1 MPVSSPKKTRR
12 ACKGLYEHIAEAL
25 RPLAVP
31 IADLTQDPANARLHP
46 PKNVEGI
53 AASLRVYGQRKPVVV
68 NKRTG
73 TIEAGN
79 GTLEAARTLG
89 WGHIAAVYV
98 DDDAATAAGFSIS
111 DNRTAELATWDTV
124 ALDKLLREV
133 STGNDPQLDAMLEE
147 LRAENPVAEPLPEP
161 GAGGD
166 DFDATP
172 ETGPT
177 RTKAGEL
184 WVIGGVHR
192 LLVGDCT
199 VAENVARLMGGE
211 KAGLCFTSPPYA
223 QQRDY
228 GQKITDWNALMFG
241 AFGCLPMADDGQVL
255 VNLGLIHRDGE
266 WVPYWEEWIAWMR
279 EQGWRRFGWYVWD
292 QGSGLPGDWCGR
304 LAPSFEF
311 LWHFNRDSIRPEKFI
326 DTKPES
332 QARGKAKKPGDTA
345 MRGADGVVKA
355 ISSPEKAGQ
364 LTKIPDNVLRITR
377 HMANDVA
384 RQGHPATFPIELP
397 SFVIQCW
404 PADIYDPF
412 LGSGTTL
419 IAAHRLNR
427 RCYGCEIEPRYAD
440 VILRRAEAE
449 SLKVERMAVE

>member
-1 MPVSSPKKTRR
+1 MPVSAPKKTRR

-73 TIEAGN
+73 AVEAGN

-89 WGHIAAVYV
+89 WTHIAAVYV

-111 DNRTAELATWDTV
+111 DNRTAELATWDTA

-133 STGNDPQLDAMLEE
+133 STGNDPQLDAMLAE
-147 LRAENPVAEPLPEP
+147 LRAENPVVDPLPEP

-166 DFDATP
+166 EFDATP

-177 RTKAGEL
+177 RTKVGEL

-228 GQKITDWNALMFG
+228 GDKIADWDALMQG
-241 AFGCLPMADDGQVL
+241 AFGNLPMAADGQVL
-255 VNLGLIHRDGE
+255 VNLGIFYRDGD
-266 WVPYWEEWIAWMR
+266 WVDYWSGWTAWMGS
-279 EQGWRRFGWYVWD
+279 QGWRRFGWYVWD
-292 QGSGLPGDWCGR
+292 KISAPPGDWCGR
-304 LAPSFEF
+304 CGPAHEWIF
-311 LWHFNRDSIRPEKFI
+311 HFNRKSREANHVVPKKPDSIKLKTGSSLRYP
-326 DTKPES
+326 DGSLHTANYSPES
-332 QARGKAKKPGDTA
+332 GLNTH
-345 MRGADGVVKA
+345 
-355 ISSPEKAGQ
+355 
-364 LTKIPDNVLRITR
+364 KIPDSVWRF
-377 HMANDVA
+377 HVA
-384 RQGHPATFPIELP
+384 HTGGKPEVVHPAVYPLDLPMMGMQTFSQERD
-397 SFVIQCW
+397 SV
-404 PADIYDPF
+404 YDPF
-412 LGSGTTL
+412 LDSGTTL

-427 RCYGCEIEPRYAD
+427 RCYGCELEPRYAD
-440 VILRRAEAE
+440 VILKRAEAE
-449 SLKVERMAVE
+449 NLTVEKAP